1 MGVWWGSFVAHTIVD
16 GTIYPSRATNGAALD
31 RDSLPT
37 NHYINLEF
45 HMTKNTKVVKVVPL
59 LAAAAKKAI
68 AAIPKT
74 MVDAFNKLATATGE
88 RATTL
93 AGIGE
98 QIDNP
103 AVCPIFPTL
112 KGQAKAKYATWK
124 EDNVALAKVFTE
136 QDWDT
141 GTALINAMRLHHE
154 KHGDKNVRFANIL
167 GETKKHCMYWAGTG
181 KTIPAVERAIAAGLK
196 NPQGSDLSPKQK
208 AAKKAVADK
217 KKAAA
222 AVEKDKADKNPLYA
236 LQQQLSNVMAALSDA
251 QDREGV
257 ALKEGETGL
266 PFEDA
271 RTKMRVVIKMFASE

>member
-1 MGVWWGSFVAHTIVD
+1 MVGVICCT
-16 GTIYPSRATNGAALD
+16 YSRRWYDIHKSRQTCPALD
-31 RDSLPT
+31 RDPYLLIIILIWS
-37 NHYINLEF
+37 I
-45 HMTKNTKVVKVVPL
+45 HMSKNTKIVKVVPL

-68 AAIPKT
+68 AAMPKT

-93 AGIGE
+93 AGIGK

-103 AVCPIFPTL
+103 SVCPIFPTL
-112 KGQAKAKYATWK
+112 KGKAKAKYATWK

-136 QDWDT
+136 EDWNT

-181 KTIPAVERAIAAGLK
+181 KTIPAIERATAAGLK
-196 NPQGSDLSPKQK
+196 NPQGSDLTPKQRG
-208 AAKKAVADK
+208 AKKIAAAK

-236 LQQQLSNVMAALSDA
+236 LQQQLSNVMAALSEA

-271 RTKMRVVIKMFASE
+271 RVKMSEVIAMFASK

>member
-1 MGVWWGSFVAHTIVD
+1 MVGAIGCR
-16 GTIYPSRATNGAALD
+16 YYSRWYYISKSRQVCPALD
-31 RDSLPT
+31 RDPYLLIIILIWS
-37 NHYINLEF
+37 I
-45 HMTKNTKVVKVVPL
+45 HMSKNTKVVKVVPL

-124 EDNVALAKVFTE
+124 EDNPALAKIFTE

-167 GETKKHCMYWAGTG
+167 GETKKHCMYWEGTG
-181 KTIPAVERAIAAGLK
+181 KTVPAVERATAAGLK
-196 NPQGSDLSPKQK
+196 NPQGSDLTKKQK
-208 AAKKAVADK
+208 DAKKKVADAKKAATAAEK
-217 KKAAA
+217 KKA
-222 AVEKDKADKNPLYA
+222 DDNPLYA

-251 QDREGV
+251 QDREGLS
-257 ALKEGETGL
+257 LKEGEIGL
-266 PFEDA
+266 DFEDA
-271 RTKMRVVIKMFASE
+271 RLKMQVVIQIFAPK

>member
-1 MGVWWGSFVAHTIVD
+1 MGVWWGSFVAHTLAG

-37 NHYINLEF
+37 NHYINLEI
-45 HMTKNTKVVKVVPL
+45 HMTDKTKVVKVTPL

-68 AAIPKT
+68 AAMPKT

-88 RATTL
+88 RTDTL
-93 AGIGE
+93 AGIGK

-103 AVCPIFPTL
+103 SVCPIFPTL

-124 EDNVALAKVFTE
+124 EDNPALAKIFTE

-181 KTIPAVERAIAAGLK
+181 KTIPAIERAKAAGLK
-196 NPQGSDLSPKQK
+196 NPQGSDLTAKQK
-208 AAKKAVADK
+208 AAKKKKADA

-222 AVEKDKADKNPLYA
+222 AAEKKKADENPLYA
-236 LQQQLSNVMAALSDA
+236 LQQQLSNVLAALSDA
-251 QDREGV
+251 QDRAGLS
-257 ALKEGETGL
+257 LKEGEIGL

-271 RTKMRVVIKMFASE
+271 RAKVQVVIQMFAAK